1 MKKGALSSF
10 FIYFFLKYALNI
22 SKASKTVS
30 MILIKPPT
38 FFLIDVDFSIKFSV
52 MSFVESAT
60 SLEIFLIFSN
70 VEDILPELS
79 IIFFL
84 ESFKREE
91 TSSKSK
97 FAFSKLRLVFSNTLV
112 VFLTKLGSSA
122 ILSSISTLLFFKI
135 ESSFEKKDRTF
146 INIMIKII

>member
-1 MKKGALSSF
+1 
-10 FIYFFLKYALNI
+10 
-22 SKASKTVS
+22 

-70 VEDILPELS
+70 VEDILQELS

-97 FAFSKLRLVFSNTLV
+97 FAFSKLRLVFSNTLL

-146 INIMIKII
+146 INIMIKIIKILL

>member
-1 MKKGALSSF
+1 
-10 FIYFFLKYALNI
+10 
-22 SKASKTVS
+22 

-70 VEDILPELS
+70 VEDILLELS

-97 FAFSKLRLVFSNTLV
+97 FAFSKLRLVFSNTLL

-135 ESSFEKKDRTF
+135 ESSFEKK
-146 INIMIKII
+146 IEPLLIL

>member
-1 MKKGALSSF
+1 M
-10 FIYFFLKYALNI
+10 
-22 SKASKTVS
+22 V
-30 MILIKPPT
+30 LIKPPT

-146 INIMIKII
+146 INIMIKILKELLLIYL

>member
-1 MKKGALSSF
+1 MTINWKKELKAPFLV
-10 FIYFFLKYALNI
+10 YFFLKYALNI

-52 MSFVESAT
+52 ISFVESAT

-70 VEDILPELS
+70 VEDILPKLS

-97 FAFSKLRLVFSNTLV
+97 FAFSKLRLVLSNTLL

-122 ILSSISTLLFFKI
+122 TLSSISTLLFF
-135 ESSFEKKDRTF
+135 
-146 INIMIKII
+146 